1 MKWPLPHWQAA
12 IVAVVLGLLAYFA
25 ISNQGLRHER
35 ADLLKTNGQLSGQI
49 EWQNS
54 TQRAV
59 AAIDENRTRELTN
72 AKNQIADLQ
81 RAVADGAIRLRLN
94 ATCTADTATG
104 TSGLADG
111 TGPRLTQSAER
122 DYFTLRER
130 IETARSQIAG
140 LQDYIIAMRAA
151 LQTCLN
157 PTRTTP

>member
-1 MKWPLPHWQAA
+1 MTWPLPHWQAA

-35 ADLLKTNGQLSGQI
+35 ADLLKTNGQLSQTVRIQQDMQI
-49 EWQNS
+49 
-54 TQRAV
+54 RAS
-59 AAIDENRTRELTN
+59 AIDAQRYKELTN

-94 ATCTADTATG
+94 ATCADDTPTG
-104 TSGLADG
+104 ASGLADG

-140 LQDYIIAMRAA
+140 LQDYIIAMRTA

>member
-1 MKWPLPHWQAA
+1 MTWPLPHWQAA

-35 ADLLKTNGQLSGQI
+35 TDLLKTNGQLSQTVRIQQDMQI
-49 EWQNS
+49 
-54 TQRAV
+54 RAS
-59 AAIDENRTRELTN
+59 AIDAQRYKELTN

-81 RAVADGAIRLRLN
+81 RAVADGVIRLRLN
-94 ATCTADTATG
+94 ATCTDDTTTG
-104 TSGLADG
+104 TSSLANG
-111 TGPRLTQSAER
+111 SGPRLTQSAER

-130 IETARSQIAG
+130 IETASSQIAG